1 MDQIPPYEFHKY
13 VFAARAAV
21 VTCSA
26 FELLMVLF
34 GSLEDSNILAK
45 LIYFIFLGGSV
56 AVSAHNIALNI
67 DGREEL
73 QKAMTSEMQQEVRG
87 KSAALVFIPA
97 LAGAFIFLCV
107 SGHAFFSLFVLFHVL
122 ASAGQLGL
130 EIYEVSRGSCSAPGV
145 DAAAPAAAPSAAKA
159 VEPTPEAVVPPQ

>member
-1 MDQIPPYEFHKY
+1 MDQIPPYEFNKY

-45 LIYFIFLGGSV
+45 LIYFLFLGGSV

-73 QKAMTSEMQQEVRG
+73 SKALTADMQQEVRG
-87 KSAALVFIPA
+87 KSAALVFTPA
-97 LAGAFIFLCV
+97 LAGVFIFLCV

-130 EIYEVSRGSCSAPGV
+130 EIYEVSRGSAS
-145 DAAAPAAAPSAAKA
+145 AAPVADAPAAAAPSAAQPA
-159 VEPTPEAVVPPQ
+159 ADPAAPAPAQ